1 MEPETQEKKITL
13 STPAAIII
21 AGVII
26 ALAVVFTNNP
36 TRTPVV
42 TNNNPVPTTE
52 IPKLEVRQD
61 DHVNGDLTK
70 AQVAIF
76 EYSDSDCP
84 YCARFHPVM
93 QQIKNEYGNKV
104 VWVYRHYPL
113 TSLHPNAFNEAV
125 ALECAANLGG
135 NTAFWNYLNI
145 AIDKTFET
153 TDKTGLENLGAQ
165 IGLDKELFA
174 RCLRTNAIAEDV
186 RADTA
191 EAQTI
196 GAQGTPFSVAVNL
209 KTGEQVAIP
218 GAYPIEEVRK
228 FIDSIL

>member
-1 MEPETQEKKITL
+1 METENSEAKKQPL
-13 STPAAIII
+13 STPAAIVV
-21 AGVII
+21 AGIII
-26 ALAVVFTNNP
+26 ALAVVFTNSPKQQRVATNIP
-36 TRTPVV
+36 TPVA
-42 TNNNPVPTTE
+42 E
-52 IPKLEVRQD
+52 IPKLEVRQN
-61 DHVNGDLTK
+61 DHIKGDIAK
-70 AQVAIF
+70 AQVAVF

-84 YCARFHPVM
+84 FCARFHPVM
-93 QQIKNEYGNKV
+93 EQIKAEYGDKV
-104 VWVYRHYPL
+104 AWIYRHYPL
-113 TSLHPNAFNEAV
+113 EGLHPNAFNEAV

-135 NTAFWNYLNI
+135 NTAFWNYLTI

-153 TDKTGLENLGAQ
+153 TDKTGLEDLGAQ

-186 RADTA
+186 RAAAA
-191 EAQTI
+191 EAQAI

-209 KTGEQVAIP
+209 KTGKQVAIP